1 MKTGD
6 APLGRQI
13 GFAIVVGVLGAATA
27 IAIRG
32 VLQAGLALLYGAHDI
47 VSGMTELPGW
57 LRVLG
62 PCAGG
67 VVAGTLVVLLLRR
80 GSPGVA
86 DVMEAVALG
95 RGRPRLG
102 GAAAQAAGSV
112 AASLGGGSIGR
123 EGPLIQLGAG
133 VGHAVA
139 IRATSSNRARRALV
153 AAGTAAGFAAAYNTP
168 IAAVLFVLE
177 VVVGTMTV
185 EVLIPVL
192 VATAVGT
199 AVTRAVLGGGPIYG
213 ARAFALASASEFVAF
228 GLIGVLGA
236 LCGVWFMKL
245 LALGE
250 RGFHRLRL
258 PRPVRAGLHRL
269 PR

>member
-199 AVTRAVLGGGPIYG
+199 AVTRAVL
-213 ARAFALASASEFVAF
+213 
-228 GLIGVLGA
+228 
-236 LCGVWFMKL
+236 
-245 LALGE
+245 
-250 RGFHRLRL
+250 
-258 PRPVRAGLHRL
+258 
-269 PR
+269 